1 MSRLPFELFLA
12 LRYFR
17 PKGTYVSVIT
27 LIAIIGVMLA
37 VGMLIVVISVMSGF
51 DQELRDK
58 ILGFQA
64 HIKVFKADGPMEKYA
79 EVMARISK
87 LPEVKGAAP
96 FVLGPVL
103 VETQPEPG
111 NNNPL
116 VFTPYVRGVD
126 PTLESKVTILPSSI
140 IRGKFDLEGRSI
152 LVGRELAST
161 LGVGVKD
168 RVAVF
173 SPRSLQKMRKNQGT
187 TNEVV
192 VKPDDYT
199 ITGIFDVGHYEYNA
213 TVVAT
218 SLENAQDL
226 YDLDEAVHGLLVM
239 IHDPFQ
245 AGVVREKLVAA
256 LGPGFRVST
265 WMEENAVILNALA
278 TEKQAM
284 FIVLF
289 VVMIVAAFGITSTQI
304 AFVFQKTR
312 EIGILKSLGATDR
325 QIGWLFLSQSLLVG
339 VIGVIAGFFFGIGML
354 HWRDG
359 FLRFMNQLTGR
370 DLFASSIYIF
380 DHLPALM
387 LPTDVLIICCSAMVL
402 CVASGV
408 LPAWRAIRLH
418 PVEALRYE

>member
-1 MSRLPFELFLA
+1 
-12 LRYFR
+12 
-17 PKGTYVSVIT
+17 
-27 LIAIIGVMLA
+27 
-37 VGMLIVVISVMSGF
+37 
-51 DQELRDK
+51 
-58 ILGFQA
+58 
-64 HIKVFKADGPMEKYA
+64 
-79 EVMARISK
+79 
-87 LPEVKGAAP
+87 
-96 FVLGPVL
+96 
-103 VETQPEPG
+103 
-111 NNNPL
+111 
-116 VFTPYVRGVD
+116 
-126 PTLESKVTILPSSI
+126 
-140 IRGKFDLEGRSI
+140 
-152 LVGRELAST
+152 
-161 LGVGVKD
+161 
-168 RVAVF
+168 
-173 SPRSLQKMRKNQGT
+173 MRKNQGT